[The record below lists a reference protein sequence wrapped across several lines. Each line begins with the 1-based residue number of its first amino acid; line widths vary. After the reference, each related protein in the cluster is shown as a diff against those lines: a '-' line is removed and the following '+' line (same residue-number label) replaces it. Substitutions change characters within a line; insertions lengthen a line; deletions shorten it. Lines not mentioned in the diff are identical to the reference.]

1 MGDSHPHVR
10 MLKTLSNGL
19 GVITVKTRGF
29 VAFLAW
35 LTLGIVLSAQAEE
48 AGLKTLEDS
57 DAAAASEA
65 ADRADLLMITNE
77 ELAPAWSKFANWKTA
92 TSRPTVVV
100 TIEDIEEQF
109 EGCLLY
115 TSPSPRDLSTSRM
128 PSSA

>member
-19 GVITVKTRGF
+19 GVTTVKTRGF

-65 ADRADLLMITNE
+65 ADRADLL
-77 ELAPAWSKFANWKTA
+77 
-92 TSRPTVVV
+92 V
-100 TIEDIEEQF
+100 
-109 EGCLLY
+109 
-115 TSPSPRDLSTSRM
+115 LSLIHI
-128 PSSA
+128 